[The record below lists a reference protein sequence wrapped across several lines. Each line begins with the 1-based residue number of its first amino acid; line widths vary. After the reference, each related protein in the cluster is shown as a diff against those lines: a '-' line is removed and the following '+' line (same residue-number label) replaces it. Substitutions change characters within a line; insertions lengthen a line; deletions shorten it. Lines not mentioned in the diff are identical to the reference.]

1 MQIAF
6 FESIMGL
13 QSLQCSIKAF
23 KNVAVK
29 HKYFGINDCKLL
41 TFCYP
46 ACIETHLPAFTD
58 KEIYLK

>member
-6 FESIMGL
+6 FESIMRL

-29 HKYFGINDCKLL
+29 HKYLGINDRKLL

-46 ACIETHLPAFTD
+46 ACIETHLPALTD
-58 KEIYLK
+58 LEIYLK

>member
-29 HKYFGINDCKLL
+29 HKYFGINDCNPPSSVYRSRNLFEMKLYEEPK
-41 TFCYP
+41 FV
-46 ACIETHLPAFTD
+46 D
-58 KEIYLK
+58 V